1 MIDELVLAQTEPLY
15 NGDPL
20 PEHAASTT
28 ALRVV
33 KYNSVIDADN
43 HRELHGGL
51 HNNEL
56 SILMNK
62 EKHALGHLY
71 FYAIR
76 NGRIYHTREK
86 VVIEVLCTNAD

>member
-1 MIDELVLAQTEPLY
+1 MVDEFTQFSTEPLY

-20 PEHAASTT
+20 PHHPADTT
-28 ALRVV
+28 SLKVI
-33 KYNSVIDADN
+33 KYGKVADADN
-43 HRELHGGL
+43 QRELHGGL

-71 FYAIR
+71 LYAIR
-76 NGRIYHTREK
+76 NGRIYHTRDK